1 MGGRRRTTQTLSSSP
16 AWPSPARRSRYSR
29 CQTAQSR
36 RFWCWT
42 TWWPQSS
49 WRWPWGSAGPP
60 FALGS
65 RSWRKQTQAKRKRTQ
80 TWWGIWF
87 WFRFFQP
94 ELDPRHH
101 WAEDQYSYSGS
112 WRTCAHKNKHVTRKK
127 STSRITVSTASPV
140 SSGCEEPRQRPKQA
154 TCSTLGSLT
163 FRCRWR
169 GKPPTWVSSRRPEP
183 DSSSPS
189 CPAAP
194 HTCRSP
200 SPGCCSGWRTWRAD
214 QNRRSARLR
223 DKEKVNL

>member
-1 MGGRRRTTQTLSSSP
+1 MALRI
-16 AWPSPARRSRYSR
+16 
-29 CQTAQSR
+29 
-36 RFWCWT
+36 
-42 TWWPQSS
+42 S
-49 WRWPWGSAGPP
+49 WAAVCFGKPFLAETSAGKEKKD
-60 FALGS
+60 ANLV
-65 RSWRKQTQAKRKRTQ
+65 RSLVFGLVFS
-80 TWWGIWF
+80 TWT
-87 WFRFFQP
+87 R
-94 ELDPRHH
+94 PRHH
-101 WAEDQYSYSGS
+101 LAEDQYSYSGS
-112 WRTCAHKNKHVTRKK
+112 WRTCVHKNKHVTRKK
-127 STSRITVSTASPV
+127 STSRITVSTASPA
-140 SSGCEEPRQRPKQA
+140 SSGCEDPRQHPKQA

-194 HTCRSP
+194 HTSRSP